1 MKSVIIV
8 LAFAAIAISCT
19 QPQQAS
25 YKTERDE
32 VMKFHD
38 VVMED
43 HGKLIGNQIK
53 LDELLKN
60 MPALKKQFPAVDTVK
75 EREAMKG
82 VLGQLNKT
90 EDLMNDWMHQ
100 FEPDVTGKSNE
111 AAVQYFKKE
120 HAKISSI
127 DSIYKIQVK
136 SSTAYL
142 AQFKK

>member
-1 MKSVIIV
+1 MKRIIIL
-8 LAFAAIAISCT
+8 LAFATAAISCT
-19 QPQQAS
+19 QQQAS

-38 VVMED
+38 IVMED
-43 HGKLIGNQIK
+43 HSKLIGNQLK

-60 MPALKKQFPAVDTVK
+60 LPALKKQFPAVDTAKEKVK
-75 EREAMKG
+75 MKG
-82 VLGQLNKT
+82 VLDQLNKT

-100 FEPDVTGKSNE
+100 FEPDITGKSNE
-111 AAVQYFKKE
+111 AAVLYFKQE

-127 DSIYKIQVK
+127 DSIYKTQVK